1 MCSNTLKVCNNNPL
15 SLVLKTFSP
24 NLSFDFSNDI
34 VEHIRNLIFVVNHL
48 FISLRS
54 LKWSKVKWSRS
65 VVSDSA
71 TPWTVAYQAPL
82 SMGFSRQEY
91 WSGLPF
97 WTHLTETQTL
107 LWAPPNSLLSMRHN
121 SMAFTVTLAF
131 FFIVKNHK
139 FRIKCQALWF
149 WQRAF
154 PWGLR
159 RKRCLDGGEGHKIWN
174 ASGIRVSSLLRG
186 HTNLCIV
193 PILVYVLPKRDHP
206 CFVWL
211 LVGT

>member
-71 TPWTVAYQAPL
+71 TPWTVAYQAPP
-82 SMGFSRQEY
+82 SMEFSRQDY
-91 WSGLPF
+91 WSGLPSPSPGIF
-97 WTHLTETQTL
+97 PTQGSNLGLPHYRHTL
-107 LWAPPNSLLSMRHN
+107 YCLSHQGSPKISEVPSFLISLFLYFHFYFPP
-121 SMAFTVTLAF
+121 
-131 FFIVKNHK
+131 
-139 FRIKCQALWF
+139 
-149 WQRAF
+149 
-154 PWGLR
+154 
-159 RKRCLDGGEGHKIWN
+159 
-174 ASGIRVSSLLRG
+174 
-186 HTNLCIV
+186 
-193 PILVYVLPKRDHP
+193 VL
-206 CFVWL
+206 
-211 LVGT
+211 